1 MTNQNHPKADS
12 LIKVDPI
19 KDVKDI
25 SGIKKNL
32 KGHPRDLALFV
43 LGINT
48 NLRGSDL
55 LQITVGMVRGLKV
68 GDTFQIREQKTSKTR
83 TITIGKSVFE
93 AIRDLLETQS
103 PSDSDSTLLFR
114 SRKANS
120 TTKKKGD
127 AVDRDNYALTIQSL
141 NRLVKGWCKGIKGN
155 FGAHTLRKTFG
166 YHQHVTYGVSLP
178 VLMEAF
184 NHSSQKQTLA
194 YIGIDN
200 EAIQNIYLN
209 EI

>member
-1 MTNQNHPKADS
+1 MNNPNHPKAKD

-19 KDVKDI
+19 KELKDI
-25 SGIKKNL
+25 SQIKKDL
-32 KGHPRDLALFV
+32 KGHHRDLAIFV
-43 LGINT
+43 MGINT

-55 LQITVGMVRGLKV
+55 LSITVGMVKGLNA
-68 GDTFQIREQKTSKTR
+68 GDKFQIREQKTGKVR
-83 TITIGKSVFE
+83 EITLGKSVVE
-93 AIRDLLETQS
+93 AISGWLATMPNATDSDLLFQ
-103 PSDSDSTLLFR
+103 
-114 SRKANS
+114 SRKTS
-120 TTKKKGD
+120 SKTKVKGESVERSNN
-127 AVDRDNYALTIQSL
+127 AMTIQSL

-166 YHQHVTYGVSLP
+166 YQQHVRFGVSLP

-194 YIGIDN
+194 YIGISN
-200 EAIQNIYLN
+200 ETIQNIYLN